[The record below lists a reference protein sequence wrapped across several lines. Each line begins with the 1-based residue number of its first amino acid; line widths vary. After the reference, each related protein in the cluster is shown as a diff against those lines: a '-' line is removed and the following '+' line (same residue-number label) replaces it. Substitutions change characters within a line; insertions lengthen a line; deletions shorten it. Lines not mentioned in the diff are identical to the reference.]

1 MKHLYALVLSCPA
14 IGAIAQ
20 PVLTELNTGLQL
32 GQSFTINGGTFQAPP
47 AGGANQVWDFSSQTS
62 LGMVTVQFVD
72 PATTP
77 SGANFTSEFAE
88 TAAGSP
94 ETRYYDVDPSGQYL
108 DGYANSNGF
117 FISYD
122 GSGSAML
129 QRPHP
134 CTYQDTWN
142 DIYGGSTFFQGFQLF
157 IDGDITGEADGFGTL
172 EMPWGTVTDVL
183 RIHLLITQTQAIVGA
198 QSDFLEEYYE
208 YYTPGVAYPL
218 VRTYDKKEMLGGGA
232 FVQMDQTL
240 LWMSPVGVGTPES
253 AVASTITLFPN
264 PAHDVVCL
272 NTGSAQVSRVE
283 LLDASGRVVRSEA
296 LVLGSSTAQRF
307 SLSGIASGVYTV
319 RMSEVDGHQQSQRL
333 VVE

>member
-1 MKHLYALVLSCPA
+1 MKHIYTFVLLGLVVETA
-14 IGAIAQ
+14 AQ
-20 PVLTELNTGLQL
+20 PILTELNSGLQI
-32 GQSFTINGGTFQAPP
+32 GQSFTINGGTFVAPP
-47 AGGANQVWDFSSQTS
+47 PGGANQVWDFSSQTS
-62 LGMVTVQFVD
+62 LGTTTLQIVD

-77 SGANFTSEFAE
+77 SGSNFTSEFAE
-88 TAAGSP
+88 TATGSP

-142 DIYGGSTFFQGFQLF
+142 DNYGGSTFFQGFQLF
-157 IDGDITGEADGFGTL
+157 IDGDITGEADGHGTL
-172 EMPWGTVTDVL
+172 EMPWGIVSNVL

-208 YYTPGVAYPL
+208 YYTPGIAYPL
-218 VRTYDKKEMLGGGA
+218 LRTYDKKQIVNGGG

-240 LWMSPVGVGTPES
+240 LWMSPIGAGAPES
-253 AVASTITLFPN
+253 PVAAAITLYPN
-264 PAHDVVCL
+264 PAHEAVSV
-272 NTGSAQVSRVE
+272 NITGVDRSRVE
-283 LLDASGRVVRSEA
+283 LLDASGRTVRSE
-296 LVLGSSTAQRF
+296 LFDRSYSGQLEFG
-307 SLSGIASGVYTV
+307 LNGIAPGLYTI
-319 RMSEVDGHQQSQRL
+319 RISSSDGRLHTQRL